1 MSYCDE
7 AQTQAHHWVLE
18 GASGPTSRGIC
29 IHCKVEKEHFNYVH
43 GLDWGLSP
51 DTSRNR
57 EEQRQQQAAREVVYP
72 DGTEEQL

>member
-29 IHCKVEKEHFNYVH
+29 IHCGESREFMNAIP

-51 DTSRNR
+51 DTRRNR
-57 EEQRQQQAAREVVYP
+57 EEQRQQPREVVYP